1 MAVQMLPLILPL
13 IPAGSLPFYRT
24 LGAAGG
30 ILRPE
35 RS

>member
-1 MAVQMLPLILPL
+1 MRILLLILPL

-30 ILRPE
+30 IPRPE